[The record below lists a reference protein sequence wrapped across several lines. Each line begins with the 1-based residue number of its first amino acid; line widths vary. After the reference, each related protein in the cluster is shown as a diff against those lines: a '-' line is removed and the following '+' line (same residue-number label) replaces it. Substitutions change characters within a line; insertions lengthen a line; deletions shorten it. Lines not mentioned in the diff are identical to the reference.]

1 MQIVWDIR
9 VSLDLFLGGLGVGA
23 FLMGAVLYYIDA
35 KSYEGIVKKALV
47 IAPLLVMAGLLL
59 LLTELGRPLNVIKTL
74 YAINPTSFMSIGIF
88 LQSAFVLISLFI
100 AFNVLTKGASALC
113 AKMVYAGAILAGL
126 VGLYHG
132 FLLSGIAREPWN
144 NAMPIIFFVS
154 SILAGSSLSLLL
166 NMDYAEDV
174 AKKFKLPIVI
184 NMILTLELAA
194 IFAWVYNLALTTAS
208 SKHIYDVLMSSFS
221 IEFWGL
227 SIVVGLIIPLALF
240 TLVLLGKTTFR
251 LVFVP
256 ASIAIV
262 VGSFF
267 LKNLVVYLG
276 QMA

>member
-1 MQIVWDIR
+1 MYLLWDIR

-35 KSYEGIVKKALV
+35 KIYEGIVKKAF
-47 IAPLLVMAGLLL
+47 IFAPLLVMAGLVLL
-59 LLTELGRPLNVIKTL
+59 LSELGRPMNVIKTL
-74 YAINPTSFMSIGIF
+74 YAINPTSFMSVGIF
-88 LQSAFVLISLFI
+88 LQLTFVALSLYI
-100 AFNVLTKGASALC
+100 AFSVLTKGTVILC
-113 AKMVYAGAILAGL
+113 AKVVYTCAILAGL

-144 NAMPIIFFVS
+144 NAMPVIFFVS
-154 SILAGSSLSLLL
+154 SILAGSSLILLL
-166 NMDYAEDV
+166 NINSAEEV

-184 NMILTLELAA
+184 NMVLTLELAA

-208 SKHIYDVLMSSFS
+208 SKHIYDVLMSSFGV
-221 IEFWGL
+221 EFWGL
-227 SIVVGLIIPLALF
+227 SIVVGLIIPLTLF
-240 TLVLLGKTTFR
+240 TLVLLGKTTFKS
-251 LVFVP
+251 VFVL